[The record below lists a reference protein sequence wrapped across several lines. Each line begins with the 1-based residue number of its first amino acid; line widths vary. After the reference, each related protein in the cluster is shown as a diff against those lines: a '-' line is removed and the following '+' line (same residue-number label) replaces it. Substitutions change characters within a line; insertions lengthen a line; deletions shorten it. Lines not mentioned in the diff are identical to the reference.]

1 MASLGVKAEP
11 GQASPKLASP
21 QQLTSGR
28 GLKPMAQQ
36 VNLQKVDATG
46 HEFALLGQYEIQ
58 GEPKVVSPVQK
69 KEESKEVEAR
79 SDAGRVV
86 TLGAGAPVVKL
97 CTPPDASP
105 RELCASAQK

>member
-11 GQASPKLASP
+11 GKASPKLASP

-69 KEESKEVEAR
+69 KEESKEAEAR
-79 SDAGRVV
+79 SENVQEVNGAQMEDVDGDDA
-86 TLGAGAPVVKL
+86 VKENQRTKMSFL
-97 CTPPDASP
+97 
-105 RELCASAQK
+105 LN